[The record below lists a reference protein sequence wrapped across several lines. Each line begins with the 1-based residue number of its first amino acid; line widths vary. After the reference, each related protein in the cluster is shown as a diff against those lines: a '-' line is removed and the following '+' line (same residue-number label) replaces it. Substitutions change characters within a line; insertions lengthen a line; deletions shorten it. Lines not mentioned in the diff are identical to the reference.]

1 MSATLKVSRR
11 PIPAAMQPMLATL
24 VKSAPAG
31 AGWLHEIKY
40 DGYRMLCRVEDGDA
54 RIFSRNGKEWTAQLG
69 AIAADLARLRV
80 ANGWFD
86 GELVALDAKGRSDFQ
101 ALQNAIASPRAAQLT
116 LILFDVMYVDGEDI
130 RALPLTERKKRLHK
144 IVGRGTKHVRVGP
157 EAGGSG
163 AEFFKQACALSLE
176 GAMSKR
182 ADSPYRSGERS
193 RDWVKVKCTRRQ
205 ELVVG
210 GYTDPQGGRAGFG
223 ALLLGVYDRGKL
235 RYAGRV
241 GTGFDAATL
250 DEITG
255 KLKRRARARTPF
267 TDPPRGAMAKGVH
280 WVRPD
285 LVAEVDFTEWSADG
299 ALRHPSFK
307 GLRVD
312 KKASEV
318 VRERPVAVK
327 NGRASAA
334 RAAAAAGS
342 VSGIRISH
350 PDKQLFPPDGPT
362 KLELAQY
369 YARIAP
375 VMLPHLR
382 HRPLS
387 LLRCP
392 DGIGEKCFYQ
402 KHADQSIDEAV
413 QRVRV
418 QESSG
423 AALYASAGSAKAL
436 AALVQWGVVELHP
449 WGSRAPQLARPD
461 ILIMDLDPDD
471 RISWRDLVTAVLALR
486 ETFESAGLK
495 AFLKT
500 TGGKG
505 LHVVVPIRATI
516 TWKDAKALTRAV
528 ADAMVHA
535 APDRYTA
542 TASKSRRTGKIF
554 VDHLRNAEGATA
566 VAPYSVRA
574 RAGAPVATPI
584 HWNELDED
592 RRFDHFNV
600 RNVPER
606 IERQQTDPWRG
617 FAAARRAVTPAVRRR
632 LGAAD

>member
-24 VKSAPAG
+24 VKSAPEG
-31 AGWLHEIKY
+31 DGWVHEIKY
-40 DGYRMLCRVEDGDA
+40 DGYRMLCRVEDGEA

-69 AIAADLARLRV
+69 AIAGELARLRV
-80 ANGWFD
+80 TNGWFD

-101 ALQNAIASPRAAQLT
+101 VLQNAIASPRAAQLT

-130 RALPLTERKKRLHK
+130 RTLPLTGRKKRLHK
-144 IVGRGTKHVRVGP
+144 IVGRGTKHLRVGP

-163 AEFFKQACALSLE
+163 AEFLKQACALSLE

-241 GTGFDAATL
+241 GTGFDTRTL
-250 DEITG
+250 DEITA
-255 KLKRRARARTPF
+255 KLKRRERAQPAF
-267 TDPPRGAMAKGVH
+267 ADPPRGAMAKGVH

-327 NGRASAA
+327 NGRAP
-334 RAAAAAGS
+334 AAASSGS
-342 VSGIRISH
+342 VSGIRITH

-362 KLELAQY
+362 KLELAEY
-369 YARIAP
+369 YARVAP
-375 VMLPHLR
+375 VLVPHLVD
-382 HRPLS
+382 RPLS

-402 KHADQSIDEAV
+402 KHADKSLDAAV
-413 QRVRV
+413 KRVRV
-418 QESSG
+418 KESG
-423 AALYASAGSAKAL
+423 GPAQYASAGSAKAL

-449 WGSRAPQLARPD
+449 WGSRVPQLARPD

-471 RISWRDLVTAVLALR
+471 RISWGDLVTAVLALR
-486 ETFESAGLK
+486 ETFESAGLR

-516 TWKDAKALTRAV
+516 TWAQAKALTRAV
-528 ADAMVHA
+528 ADAMVRA
-535 APDRYTA
+535 APDRYIA

-554 VDHLRNAEGATA
+554 VDHLRNSEGATA

-584 HWNELDED
+584 HWEELNED

-606 IERQQTDPWRG
+606 LERQKSDPWRG
-617 FAAARRAVTPAVRRR
+617 FAAARRTVTPAVRRR
-632 LGAAD
+632 LGIAD